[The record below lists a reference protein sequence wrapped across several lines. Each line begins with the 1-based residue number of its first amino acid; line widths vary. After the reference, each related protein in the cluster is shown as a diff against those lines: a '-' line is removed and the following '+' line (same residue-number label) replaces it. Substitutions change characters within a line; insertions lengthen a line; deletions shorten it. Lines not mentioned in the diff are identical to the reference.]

1 VALRSHYGFD
11 SFFCLPGPA
20 GAHEKGGV
28 EGEVGRFRR
37 RHLVPV
43 PHVGSMEELNALLL
57 AATERDDRRYIAH
70 RRITVGEHFA
80 LEARALRPLP
90 AEGFDPAVVD
100 SYRVD
105 NKSRVCVRQCR
116 YSVPVRYAGRRLD
129 VRLGA
134 EVVEVLDGARVV
146 ARHPRGRKGEE
157 VLVLDHYL
165 EVLRLKPGALPGAT
179 ALARARASGSFTPS
193 HERFWAEGR
202 RRLGDREG
210 TKALVEVLLAHR
222 RLAHQAVVAGMDA
235 ALGVGSVDPAVVV
248 IEARRAA
255 VEESAAVVPI
265 GALGRFDRPAPSLSG
280 YDDLLA
286 ATP

>member
-1 VALRSHYGFD
+1 
-11 SFFCLPGPA
+11 
-20 GAHEKGGV
+20 V
-28 EGEVGRFRR
+28 EGEIGRFRR

-43 PHVGSMEELNALLL
+43 PHVASMEELNALLL
-57 AATERDDRRYIAH
+57 EAAARDDRRYIAH

-80 LEARALRPLP
+80 LEAPALRPLP
-90 AEGFDPAVVD
+90 PEAFDPSVVD

-105 NKSRVCVRQCR
+105 TKSRVCVRQCR
-116 YSVPVRYAGRRLD
+116 YSVPVRYAGRRLE

-134 EVVEVLDGARVV
+134 EVVEVLDGRSVV

-179 ALARARASGSFTPS
+179 ALARARASGAFTPI
-193 HERFWAEGR
+193 HERFWAEAR
-202 RRLGDREG
+202 RRLGDRQG
-210 TKALVEVLLAHR
+210 TAALVEVLLAHR
-222 RLAHQAVVAGMDA
+222 RLPHQALVAGMEA

-255 VEESAAVVPI
+255 ADVSAAVVPI
-265 GALGRFDRPAPSLSG
+265 GSLARFDRPAPSLGG
-280 YDDLLA
+280 YDDLLE
-286 ATP
+286 ATS